1 MADTKTPY
9 DIKVR
14 RSLYDVEPAS
24 TARRSPGHYRDLDDL
39 DAAGIVAA
47 DEDVTV
53 TAVYAAEEEGN
64 HPGEP
69 VGALAAS
76 VYVWQ
81 GEAVTRWS
89 SSELT
94 FADKRGTLAMRQVL
108 ARAQRIADLANDLAA
123 GTPIPMD
130 GPVDHVVDEVA
141 ADMQRSWG
149 LFHCSEASAPVLG
162 DNLAR
167 SQARHAIARLC
178 LIRDRDGSGP
188 LP

>member
-1 MADTKTPY
+1 MADEIPY

-14 RSLYDVEPAS
+14 RDRYI
-24 TARRSPGHYRDLDDL
+24 RGGRDLDDL

-47 DEDVTV
+47 DEDVVV

-64 HPGEP
+64 HPGDP
-69 VGALAAS
+69 IPAFQVS
-76 VYVWQ
+76 VYVWDGQ
-81 GEAVTRWS
+81 AVTRWS

-94 FADKRGTLAMRQVL
+94 FADKRSTVAMRQVL
-108 ARAQRIADLANDLAA
+108 ARAQRIADLANDLAT

-130 GPVDHVVDEVA
+130 GPTDRVVDEVA

-149 LFHCSEASAPVLG
+149 LAYCTDVNAPVLE
-162 DNLAR
+162 DRIAR
-167 SQARHAIARLC
+167 QMTFHAMARLC
-178 LIRDRDGSGP
+178 LIRDRDGFDP